1 MCIMRVLIF
10 LLIVSILSSCK
21 SKDSQEPSNDQ
32 NALLKLHQENLQRL
46 RVNNNIY
53 NNIKSMEPNSEKMR
67 PQKFDIDRFN
77 KNNNN
82 GIYRFTTSD
91 SIEVKQVLYRDS
103 SGKVDGYSE
112 HRNYINSPYT
122 YYNEY
127 DASGNLTLTS
137 TSFSEML
144 TGIGKRYDALGNVI
158 KETDFD
164 AGYPF
169 SIDMLIHKM
178 KEEYGVDLLTRG
190 SGYANRGQDEEYLHI
205 PTYEVYSIL
214 EETVPYSRARNNGEV
229 LYYNRTY
236 RKVYLID
243 GNTGVVLY
251 ITDMPL
257 WETGEDEFIP
267 LPERYLNSLKEGN
280 IGTTGLNSNGLN
292 GIDTV
297 EDEDLPEI

>member
-32 NALLKLHQENLQRL
+32 NAILKLHQENLQRL
-46 RVNNNIY
+46 QVNNNIY

-67 PQKFDIDRFN
+67 IKKFDIDRFN
-77 KNNNN
+77 KNNDD
-82 GIYRFTTSD
+82 GIYQFTTSD
-91 SIEVKQVLYRDS
+91 SIEVKQVIDNFS
-103 SGKVDGYSE
+103 SGIVDGYFE
-112 HRNYINSPYT
+112 HRNYINSTYT
-122 YYNEY
+122 YYNRY

-137 TSFSEML
+137 TSFSGVQI
-144 TGIGKRYDALGNVI
+144 GIAKWYDALGNVI
-158 KETDFD
+158 KEED
-164 AGYPF
+164 ADIGYPF

-190 SGYANRGQDEEYLHI
+190 SGYINRYQDEEYLHSPI
-205 PTYEVYSIL
+205 YKVYSIL
-214 EETVPYSRARNNGEV
+214 EETVPYNRARNNGEV

-257 WETGEDEFIP
+257 WETGEDDYLSIQE
-267 LPERYLNSLKEGN
+267 EYLNSLKDG
-280 IGTTGLNSNGLN
+280 GSDTTGLNSNGLN
-292 GIDTV
+292 GVDTL
-297 EDEDLPEI
+297 EDEALPEI